1 MQGRKHDREMIPMK
15 NYKTNIQKS
24 DLTIYDEISPS
35 NDSLYIPNEELQ
47 KMLASSMVG
56 VSLFGLPLRTRSK
69 VVKSKI
75 CEALG
80 YPIPKSFKKTKP
92 RFVGQNFDVYTQ
104 KSFNVQIW
112 NEDIE
117 LNRRYVFLQVTE
129 NDIINRVK
137 VITGAEL
144 ASYDNTG
151 TLTKKYQA
159 TMNSRGK
166 SVLFS
171 PSDTNRIK
179 DWVNYDLNDL
189 TGEHPNND
197 PQNGKLLSLQ
207 AIYNRLLPLAG
218 KRIAYVDALQ
228 ERNRGAELHKLVCHN
243 LGYSTYEDD
252 GTYPDIMNQLIEI
265 KLQTSP
271 TIDLGFHSPEDGETI
286 FSSTDKTFYSEDV
299 RYVIFDGII
308 ENNRVTLRYLYVVNG
323 RDFTKAFPLFK
334 GKETNAKLQL
344 PLPRNFFA

>member
-1 MQGRKHDREMIPMK
+1 MK
-15 NYKTNIQKS
+15 DYKANIQRS
-24 DLTIYDEISPS
+24 NLTIYDEISPA
-35 NDSLYIPNEELQ
+35 DDTLYISNEDLQ
-47 KMLASSMVG
+47 QMLATAMVG
-56 VSLFGLPLRTRSK
+56 ISLSGLPLRTRSK

-80 YPIPKSFKKTKP
+80 YVIPKSFKKTQP
-92 RFVGQNFDVYTQ
+92 RFLGQNFDVYTQ

-117 LNRRYVFLQVTE
+117 PNRRYVFLQVTE
-129 NDIINRVK
+129 DDTIKRVK
-137 VITGAEL
+137 VVTGAEL

-166 SVLFS
+166 SILFS
-171 PSDTNRIK
+171 QFDTNRIK
-179 DWVNYDLNDL
+179 DWINDDINAL
-189 TGEHPNND
+189 DGENPNNA
-197 PQNGKLLSLQ
+197 PQKGKLLSLQ
-207 AIYNRLLPLAG
+207 AIYDRLLPLTG
-218 KRIAYVDALQ
+218 KSIAYVDALQ

-271 TIDLGFHSPEDGETI
+271 TIDLGLHSPEDGETI
-286 FSSTDKTFYSEDV
+286 FSSPDRTFYSEDV
-299 RYVIFDGII
+299 RYVVFDGILV
-308 ENNRVTLRYLYVVNG
+308 NQMVTLRYLYVVNG
-323 RDFTKAFPLFK
+323 KDFSKVFPLFR

-344 PLPRNFFA
+344 PLPHDFFD